1 MAKSS
6 VEAYGAQSKVTALAM
21 DPNDLELVVD
31 PSHPLYD
38 RRVHQEP
45 NPKTVLN
52 YRAIG
57 VRKPVLFYKD
67 PETGKNL
74 VIDGRTRVINAR
86 ELNRQLIAAG
96 EPPITIPAIPQK
108 VINDG
113 GKSFS
118 AVMVSTNEIRKE
130 DSPINRAEKMARMLD
145 VGHTEETVA
154 TMFGVEVPTV
164 RQQLKL
170 LDCTAAVRDAL
181 EADQITV
188 SNALKLAKLTPD
200 QQRQK
205 VQAVIAAA
213 DGKEGHAK
221 SRAQKAVLTGDAAPR
236 MRTRKQIAAE
246 LEKATGERADVLRWV
261 LGIDAAAPA
270 TQPADPRQMSI
281 DGAA

>member
-45 NPKTVLN
+45 NTKTVLN

-221 SRAQKAVLTGDAAPR
+221 SRAQKAALTGDAVPR

-270 TQPADPRQMSI
+270 TEPADPRQMSI

>member
-6 VEAYGAQSKVTALAM
+6 VEAYGAKSKVTALAM

-31 PSHPLYD
+31 SSHPLYD

-57 VRKPVLFYKD
+57 VREPVLFYKD

-113 GKSFS
+113 GKSFT
-118 AVMVSTNEIRKE
+118 AVMVSANEIRHE

-154 TMFGVEVPTV
+154 IHFGVEVPTV

-188 SNALKLAKLTPD
+188 SNALKLAKLPPE
-200 QQRQK
+200 QQREK
-205 VQAVIAAA
+205 VKAVIAAA
-213 DGKEGHAK
+213 DGKEGHER
-221 SRAQKAVLTGDAAPR
+221 SRAKAALTGDAAPR

-246 LEKATGERADVLRWV
+246 LTNATGERAEALRWV
-261 LGIDAAAPA
+261 LNLADSEPGAEE
-270 TQPADPRQMSI
+270 ADPRQLSI
-281 DGAA
+281 DEAA

>member
-6 VEAYGAQSKVTALAM
+6 VEAYGAKSKVTALAM

-57 VRKPVLFYKD
+57 VREPVLFYKD

-74 VIDGRTRVINAR
+74 VIDGRGRVINAR
-86 ELNRQLIAAG
+86 ELNRQLVAAG

-113 GKSFS
+113 GKSFT
-118 AVMVSTNEIRKE
+118 AVMVSANEIRHE

-154 TMFGVEVPTV
+154 VYFGVEVPTV

-188 SNALKLAKLTPD
+188 SNALKLAKLTPE
-200 QQRQK
+200 QQREK
-205 VQAVIAAA
+205 VKAVIAAA
-213 DGKEGHAK
+213 DGKEGHDR
-221 SRAQKAVLTGDAAPR
+221 SRAQKAALTGDATPR

-246 LEKATGERADVLRWV
+246 LTNATGERAEALRWV
-261 LGIDAAAPA
+261 LNLADGGPGAEE
-270 TQPADPRQMSI
+270 ADPRQLSI
-281 DGAA
+281 DEAA

>member
-1 MAKSS
+1 
-6 VEAYGAQSKVTALAM
+6 M
-21 DPNDLELVVD
+21 DPNDFELVVD

-108 VINDG
+108 FINDG

-130 DSPINRAEKMARMLD
+130 DSPINRAEKMARMLNI
-145 VGHTEETVA
+145 GHTEDTVA
-154 TMFGVEVPTV
+154 VHFGVEVPTV

-170 LDCTAAVRDAL
+170 LDCTSAVRDAL

-188 SNALKLAKLTPD
+188 SNALKLAKLTPE
-200 QQRQK
+200 QQREK
-205 VQAVIAAA
+205 VAAVISAA
-213 DGKEGHAK
+213 DGKEGHERA
-221 SRAQKAVLTGDAAPR
+221 RAQKAALTGDTAPR
-236 MRTRKQIAAE
+236 MRTRKQIVAE
-246 LEKATGERADVLRWV
+246 LANATGERADALRWV
-261 LGIDAAAPA
+261 LNLADGAPA
-270 TQPADPRQMSI
+270 GTAIDSRQMSI
-281 DGAA
+281 DEAA

>member
-31 PSHPLYD
+31 PLHPLYD

-108 VINDG
+108 HINDG

-164 RQQLKL
+164 RQQLRL
-170 LDCTAAVRDAL
+170 LDCTSAVRDAL

-188 SNALKLAKLTPD
+188 SNALKLAKLTPE
-200 QQRQK
+200 QQRVK
-205 VQAVIAAA
+205 VAAVISAA
-213 DGKEGHAK
+213 DGKEGHERA
-221 SRAQKAVLTGDAAPR
+221 RAQKAALTGDTAPR
-236 MRTRKQIAAE
+236 MRTRKQIVAE
-246 LEKATGERADVLRWV
+246 LANATGERADALRWV
-261 LGIDAAAPA
+261 LNLADGEPAGAAIDS
-270 TQPADPRQMSI
+270 RQMSI
-281 DGAA
+281 DEAA

>member
-6 VEAYGAQSKVTALAM
+6 VEAYGAKSKVTALAM

-57 VRKPVLFYKD
+57 VREPVLFYKD

-74 VIDGRTRVINAR
+74 VIDGRGRVINAR
-86 ELNRQLIAAG
+86 ELNRQLVAAG

-113 GKSFS
+113 GKSFT
-118 AVMVSTNEIRKE
+118 AVMVSANEIRHE

-154 TMFGVEVPTV
+154 IHFGVEVPTV

-188 SNALKLAKLTPD
+188 SNALKLAKLPPE
-200 QQRQK
+200 QQREK
-205 VQAVIAAA
+205 VKAVIAAA
-213 DGKEGHAK
+213 DGKEGHER
-221 SRAQKAVLTGDAAPR
+221 SRAQKAALTGDAAPR
-236 MRTRKQIAAE
+236 MRSRKQIAAE
-246 LEKATGERADVLRWV
+246 LEKAEGERAEALRWV
-261 LGIDAAAPA
+261 LNLDGNAPA
-270 TQPADPRQMSI
+270 VAADDPRQLSI
-281 DGAA
+281 DEAA